1 MMRGAPCLS
10 VGLICEDTRKSI
22 NKARDHTNTQRRE
35 SHEKDISVVTRLSH
49 DTKGETMTQPKFE
62 TVSEY
67 REYNR
72 DLVTQIRESVRLH
85 EDARHRFLSRKY
97 RNAHIAYCMLRGT
110 AYERIEAK
118 VRENNEPDWP
128 IIRELISNNNGL
140 KHVPREK
147 RQPLDSAAEA

>member
-1 MMRGAPCLS
+1 MT
-10 VGLICEDTRKSI
+10 D
-22 NKARDHTNTQRRE
+22 QR
-35 SHEKDISVVTRLSH
+35 
-49 DTKGETMTQPKFE
+49 KFE

-128 IIRELISNNNGL
+128 VINELINNNSEL

-147 RQPLDSAAEA
+147 RQPPDSAAEA